1 MLKLSKQRE
10 RRQIRFV
17 DACLLH
23 ITTPRGSCGVSCP
36 ADKETEAQAIHS
48 LIHKT
53 KQPIRVSISGVWPQ
67 AWVFP
72 WLRTAPSACTILS
85 LHPLKQIRRLT
96 GGQRTL
102 LRAETPRAQHWL
114 GPSPS
119 APVRVQTALGPPTP
133 TLQVLACVLWP
144 FHSHLYC
151 TPRHPQDLSFLN
163 LSQNIIF
170 QGHSPTL
177 KGKVSRGKE
186 TNRSWP
192 VSVRGQRHL
201 AVLGPTSQA
210 VTFSNNQYL
219 IINHNHNLM
228 FAFGEMFSSKGC
240 TCTFPHVSRGLRS

>member
-36 ADKETEAQAIHS
+36 ADKETEAQAIDS

-53 KQPIRVSISGVWPQ
+53 KQLIRVSISGVWPQ

-72 WLRTAPSACTILS
+72 RLRTAPSACTVLS

-119 APVRVQTALGPPTP
+119 APVRVQTELGPPTP
-133 TLQVLACVLWP
+133 HSAGLGMCPVALPLPSLLYPQAPPGPQLPKSQPEHHFPRTLANLERHGIPRQGNEPIVACQRERAAPSSGAGANVP
-144 FHSHLYC
+144 GGDIFKQSISHY
-151 TPRHPQDLSFLN
+151 
-163 LSQNIIF
+163 
-170 QGHSPTL
+170 
-177 KGKVSRGKE
+177 
-186 TNRSWP
+186 
-192 VSVRGQRHL
+192 
-201 AVLGPTSQA
+201 
-210 VTFSNNQYL
+210 
-219 IINHNHNLM
+219 
-228 FAFGEMFSSKGC
+228 
-240 TCTFPHVSRGLRS
+240 

>member
-1 MLKLSKQRE
+1 MGFPVL
-10 RRQIRFV
+10 QIRK
-17 DACLLH
+17 
-23 ITTPRGSCGVSCP
+23 PRHKLFTRSLPSC
-36 ADKETEAQAIHS
+36 
-48 LIHKT
+48 HKT
-53 KQPIRVSISGVWPQ
+53 KQLIRVSISGLSGHRPGC
-67 AWVFP
+67 FL
-72 WLRTAPSACTILS
+72 WLRTAPSACTVLP
-85 LHPLKQIRRLT
+85 LHPLKQIRRLS
-96 GGQRTL
+96 GEGQRTL
-102 LRAETPRAQHWL
+102 LRAETPGAQHWL

-177 KGKVSRGKE
+177 KGKVSQGKKM
-186 TNRSWP
+186 NRSWP

-201 AVLGPTSQA
+201 EVLGPTSQA
-210 VTFSNNQYL
+210 VTFSNNHYL
-219 IINHNHNLM
+219 IINHNHTLM